1 MFGAS
6 CKGGCA
12 KVPLDDAYGCNGG
25 ANFCGTTDF
34 FLRFMRTLSRNGTRV
49 ISGQTNGHG
58 GFSPQQAAAA
68 VAAAAA
74 AAASEVARRSIEG
87 FGEVRATSELIP
99 PNTPIPAMPGLDDSD
114 ASDGDMTA
122 EPSAPIPKPEVGE
135 TETHFLNKNELNQPD
150 VMSSIAGLPISAV
163 KPSKD
168 AQFEQALERVRAS
181 RREIA
186 EQAAKGF
193 EDMKAYYEKELQQER
208 SRSASVSA
216 SMERLPHRAAP
227 HHPSMAPPPPRDPA
241 SVVAAAAAEADAL
254 GLDRSAKGGG
264 VAWQLDEEALRASYP
279 SASSRLTGPAASSV
293 WPVIC
298 RALAR

>member
-1 MFGAS
+1 
-6 CKGGCA
+6 
-12 KVPLDDAYGCNGG
+12 
-25 ANFCGTTDF
+25 
-34 FLRFMRTLSRNGTRV
+34 
-49 ISGQTNGHG
+49 
-58 GFSPQQAAAA
+58 
-68 VAAAAA
+68 
-74 AAASEVARRSIEG
+74 
-87 FGEVRATSELIP
+87 
-99 PNTPIPAMPGLDDSD
+99 
-114 ASDGDMTA
+114 MTA

-150 VMSSIAGLPISAV
+150 VMSSIAGLPVSAV

-293 WPVIC
+293 WPDAWKGSYSPPKEVIAPPPFPLPTAWAGPPGD
-298 RALAR
+298 RAPENPPDVSYPHEAAAAAAALANAVAA